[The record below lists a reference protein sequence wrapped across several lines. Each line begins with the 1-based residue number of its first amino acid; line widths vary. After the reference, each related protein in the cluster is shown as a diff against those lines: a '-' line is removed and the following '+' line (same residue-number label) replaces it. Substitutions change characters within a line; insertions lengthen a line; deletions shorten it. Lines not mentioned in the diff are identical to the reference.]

1 MDSLERLAEYFHR
14 FALLEVK
21 ASSPLY
27 RRLASAIAGDPDLIA
42 LAGHAPP
49 GPTPNLFLAAVHYL
63 LLKGAPHPLAAF
75 YPTVSESPPA
85 GGDPFPDFR
94 AFCLE
99 YADQIRDL
107 LTTRQV
113 QTNEVR
119 RCGILLPA
127 FNYIALR
134 EPGRPLALVEAG
146 ASAGLL
152 LLWDQYEY
160 DYHGDLNRYGV
171 SGSPVLISCVVR
183 GPRRPPFP
191 TILPRVSRRIGIDL
205 NPIDVED
212 PDQGLWL
219 QAFIWGDQPERAE
232 RLRQAVAV
240 AAHQP
245 LELLAGD
252 ALEVLPGV
260 LAGVSREETP
270 VVFHSHALN
279 QFSPEARRR
288 FEELLSRLSY
298 GRTLYRLSLEGIA
311 RDASIQS
318 QMNLTVFS
326 DGHASRQRPL
336 AYYEPHGEW
345 IEWLA
350 EST

>member
-27 RRLASAIAGDPDLIA
+27 RRLASAI
-42 LAGHAPP
+42 
-49 GPTPNLFLAAVHYL
+49 
-63 LLKGAPHPLAAF
+63 
-75 YPTVSESPPA
+75 
-85 GGDPFPDFR
+85 
-94 AFCLE
+94 
-99 YADQIRDL
+99 
-107 LTTRQV
+107 
-113 QTNEVR
+113 
-119 RCGILLPA
+119 
-127 FNYIALR
+127 
-134 EPGRPLALVEAG
+134 
-146 ASAGLL
+146 
-152 LLWDQYEY
+152 
-160 DYHGDLNRYGV
+160 
-171 SGSPVLISCVVR
+171 
-183 GPRRPPFP
+183 
-191 TILPRVSRRIGIDL
+191 
-205 NPIDVED
+205 
-212 PDQGLWL
+212 
-219 QAFIWGDQPERAE
+219 
-232 RLRQAVAV
+232 
-240 AAHQP
+240 
-245 LELLAGD
+245 AGD

-298 GRTLYRLSLEGIA
+298 GRTLYGLSLEGIA